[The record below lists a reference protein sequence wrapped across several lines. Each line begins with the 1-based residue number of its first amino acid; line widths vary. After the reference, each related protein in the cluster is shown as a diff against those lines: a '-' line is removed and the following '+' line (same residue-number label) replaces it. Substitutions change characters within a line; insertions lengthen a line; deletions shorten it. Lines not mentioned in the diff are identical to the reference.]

1 MHSAY
6 FPAAMSSNSRH
17 FCLPLPLATEGVCH
31 SFQSGFLTFFVAL
44 LILFNAQW
52 IAPEIPPP
60 PPREDDG
67 ISFTLDDEY
76 EQALGGASEE
86 ELVDLAGKNF
96 QKMKRSLAISWN
108 T

>member
-6 FPAAMSSNSRH
+6 FLAAMSSNSRH